1 MRVNLIVPVR
11 GLAALSVRLA
21 KLVWT
26 LVELIISIP
35 LVPLMYLLVL
45 IATGFEVTCKK
56 IRRLRMVA
64 DFILIDPAIDE
75 YGHVWATVEGKP
87 GVDGLIAGKHRNLK
101 LVSQGLVMELE
112 TEEGTYLAT
121 YLEPDQD
128 YKVIAKIMADIFITQ
143 DISKIKPKDI

>member
-1 MRVNLIVPVR
+1 MRVNWLVPVR
-11 GLAALSVRLA
+11 ALASVVLRIA
-21 KLVWT
+21 KLIWT
-26 LVELIISIP
+26 LVEIIISIP

-45 IATGFEVTCKK
+45 MGSGFQVICRK

-64 DFILIDPAIDE
+64 DFVLIDPAIDE

-87 GVDGLIAGKHRNLK
+87 GVDGLIAGKHKKLK
-101 LVSQGLVMELE
+101 LVNEGLVMEIE

-128 YKVIAKIMADIFITQ
+128 YKAIAKVMADIFITQ
-143 DISKIKPKDI
+143 DINKIKLADI